1 MLTAPPTFHPA
12 TPPALQ
18 VQEYK
23 VGPPATRLCA
33 GSHCAAELP
42 VSACCLGRGGSGWRT
57 KHKRVWVAHVGDG
70 ANDTPALAASDAG
83 IAMGVAGS
91 AAALEA
97 GSGTLLLRWGGVGCD
112 AVAPSLSKVA
122 PHSLPLVLAAA
133 YL

>member
-1 MLTAPPTFHPA
+1 MPLT
-12 TPPALQ
+12 Q

-23 VGPPATRLCA
+23 VGPPTSGPCP
-33 GSHCAAELP
+33 GSHCAAVLP
-42 VSACCLGRGGSGWRT
+42 VAGCCLGRGGGRRV

-97 GSGTLLLRWGGVGCD
+97 GSGV
-112 AVAPSLSKVA
+112 
-122 PHSLPLVLAAA
+122 
-133 YL
+133 